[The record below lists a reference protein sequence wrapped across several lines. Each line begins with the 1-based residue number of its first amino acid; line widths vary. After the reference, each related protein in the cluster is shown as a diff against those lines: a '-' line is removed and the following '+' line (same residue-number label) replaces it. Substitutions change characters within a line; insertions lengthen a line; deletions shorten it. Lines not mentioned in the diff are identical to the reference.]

1 MTSEP
6 SPSLDPESQAESHLR
21 PRRNAVGEDRPA
33 FLLDFPDDP
42 ELETL
47 IRAFEAGDFKA
58 VRAQAPELAAR
69 TPDAKVRAAALE
81 LKRRTDP
88 DPLLVTL
95 LATCIGLFFFLVIW
109 VYVH

>member
-6 SPSLDPESQAESHLR
+6 SPPLDSERQAEPHAR
-21 PRRNAVGEDRPA
+21 PRRNALGEDRPA

-42 ELETL
+42 ELEPL
-47 IRAFEAGDFKA
+47 IQAFEAGNFKA
-58 VRAQAPELAAR
+58 VRVGAPELAAR

-88 DPLLVTL
+88 DPLLIVL
-95 LATCIGLFFFLVIW
+95 LAMCIGLFFFLVIW